1 MFVHCPFMCFNSST
15 AGWIMMTFD
24 MDVMPSDATPS
35 YFLFPAESESC
46 SLDFP
51 SILHH

>member
-1 MFVHCPFMCFNSST
+1 MV
-15 AGWIMMTFD
+15 TFD
-24 MDVMPSDATPS
+24 MDVMPSDATPTS